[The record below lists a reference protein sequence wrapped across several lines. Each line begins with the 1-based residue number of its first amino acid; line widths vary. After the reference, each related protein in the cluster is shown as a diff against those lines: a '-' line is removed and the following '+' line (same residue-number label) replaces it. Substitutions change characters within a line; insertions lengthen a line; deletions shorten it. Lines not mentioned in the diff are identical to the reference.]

1 MEVFNLILSGKAL
14 DNFLA
19 MDNEQRKE
27 WIKAN
32 TNQSN
37 DKVIDH
43 FLSMP
48 FKDAVGCVTC
58 GELNNK
64 IENPFNDDN
73 ISKGVPTEA
82 VESEQPNVDGANSG
96 ADSNERPKK
105 SKRA

>member
-58 GELNNK
+58 GELNDK
-64 IENPFNDDN
+64 IENPFKDGN
-73 ISKGVPTEA
+73 ISKGVPTEV
-82 VESEQPNVDGANSG
+82 VESEQPNVDGANG
-96 ADSNERPKK
+96 TGNRPKRPK
-105 SKRA
+105 NAKRA

>member
-19 MDNEQRKE
+19 MNNEQRKE

-32 TNQSN
+32 TKQTN

-48 FKDAVGCVTC
+48 FKNVTGCVTC

-64 IENPFNDDN
+64 IENPFKDGD
-73 ISKGVPTEA
+73 ISKGVPKEV
-82 VESEQPNVDGANSG
+82 VESEQPNMDGTNG
-96 ADSNERPKK
+96 TGNRTKRPKNA
-105 SKRA
+105 KRA

>member
-32 TNQSN
+32 TNQIN
-37 DKVIDH
+37 DKVIEH

-64 IENPFNDDN
+64 IENPFNDGN

-82 VESEQPNVDGANSG
+82 VESEQPDVDGTNG
-96 ADSNERPKK
+96 TRNRTKRPKNA
-105 SKRA
+105 KRA